1 MLHAPPPSTFSSST
15 GSRTRGERGSVDIYP
30 RHRYHLVPLV
40 DDEVVGRGEEGRE
53 TDESAGCPD
62 QVNRVN
68 VSPVNGESN

>member
-1 MLHAPPPSTFSSST
+1 M
-15 GSRTRGERGSVDIYP
+15 
-30 RHRYHLVPLV
+30 PLV

>member
-1 MLHAPPPSTFSSST
+1 M
-15 GSRTRGERGSVDIYP
+15 
-30 RHRYHLVPLV
+30 PLV
-40 DDEVVGRGEEGRE
+40 DDEVAEGGRG

>member
-1 MLHAPPPSTFSSST
+1 M
-15 GSRTRGERGSVDIYP
+15 
-30 RHRYHLVPLV
+30 PLV
-40 DDEVVGRGEEGRE
+40 DDEVVGRGGGGERE